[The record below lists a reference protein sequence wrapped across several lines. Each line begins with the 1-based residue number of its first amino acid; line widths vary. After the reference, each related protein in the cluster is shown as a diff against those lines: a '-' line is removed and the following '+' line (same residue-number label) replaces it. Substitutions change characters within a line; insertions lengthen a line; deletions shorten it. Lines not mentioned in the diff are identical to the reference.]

1 MRVRPLTVADA
12 EEIATWRYPGRY
24 ATYDVGE
31 VIPVPSADFAAV
43 ERDAEL
49 IGYCCFGPAARV
61 DGVAAEAGKAD
72 VGYGLRPDLTGYGLG
87 REFVGAVLAHARGE
101 FRGRRLR
108 LLILAWNERSL
119 RVAVAHGFEAE
130 RTVAN
135 AEGEF
140 VVMLESTWA
149 VRGGDDRRLDG
160 GDGTYRA
167 RRARL

>member
-43 ERDAEL
+43 ERDGEL
-49 IGYCCFGPAARV
+49 IGYGCFGPPARV
-61 DGVAAEAGKAD
+61 PGVEPEAGILD
-72 VGYGLRPDLTGYGLG
+72 VGYGLRPDLTGQGLG
-87 REFVGAVLAHARGE
+87 HEFVGVVLAHARGA

-140 VVMLESTWA
+140 VVMLRSS
-149 VRGGDDRRLDG
+149 
-160 GDGTYRA
+160 
-167 RRARL
+167 

>member
-43 ERDAEL
+43 ERDGEL
-49 IGYCCFGPAARV
+49 IGYGCFGPPARV
-61 DGVAAEAGKAD
+61 PGVEPGQ
-72 VGYGLRPDLTGYGLG
+72 GLG
-87 REFVGAVLAHARGE
+87 HEFVGVVLAHARGA

-140 VVMLESTWA
+140 VVMLEST
-149 VRGGDDRRLDG
+149 
-160 GDGTYRA
+160 
-167 RRARL
+167 